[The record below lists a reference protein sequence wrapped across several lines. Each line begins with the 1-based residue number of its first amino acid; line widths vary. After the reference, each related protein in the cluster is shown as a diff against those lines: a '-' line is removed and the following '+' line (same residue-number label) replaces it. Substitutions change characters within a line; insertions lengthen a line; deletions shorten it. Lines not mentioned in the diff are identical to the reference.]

1 MLTFETKVWENDW
14 EFILKN
20 NYLDKMIAN
29 CNFDFDQK
37 TIIIN
42 NVKNRAIVEKHCEIK
57 VKEGIIDA
65 FYCVED
71 YAETVL
77 DFFEIGELPCKN
89 IHKFLFK
96 IFFLKV
102 KKNFNF
108 FFNSKRY
115 MYSIL

>member
-29 CNFDFDQK
+29 CNLDFDQK

-65 FYCVED
+65 SVV
-71 YAETVL
+71 ARAAQAKRAKL
-77 DFFEIGELPCKN
+77 AKWSN
-89 IHKFLFK
+89 IKEM
-96 IFFLKV
+96 V
-102 KKNFNF
+102 
-108 FFNSKRY
+108 
-115 MYSIL
+115 